1 VISDTEPDWEPVRR
15 YAPGVD
21 GGRAAC
27 ALGATGLLVCLF
39 ALRWFG
45 AVGPSQGLERTGRQ
59 LALGGWQTLTATRWV
74 LIALCAAGL
83 LAGLAGQRAIRSRPE
98 LSALLAALAG
108 AATVLVG
115 YQILIDPPQPARI
128 VDVKLGGYVALLC
141 AAAIAAGAAGAW
153 RGARDARAALHP

>member
-1 VISDTEPDWEPVRR
+1 VIPEPEPDWESVHR

-39 ALRWFG
+39 ALQWFG

-59 LALGGWQTLTATRWV
+59 LALGGWQTLTATRWLLV
-74 LIALCAAGL
+74 GLCAAGL
-83 LAGLAGQRAIRSRPE
+83 LAGLTGRPAIRSRPG
-98 LSALLAALAG
+98 LPALLAALAG

-115 YQILIDPPQPARI
+115 YRILIDPPQPTRI

-141 AAAIAAGAAGAW
+141 AAAIAAGAADVW
-153 RGARDARAALHP
+153 RGARDARATLHS